1 MQTKDL
7 PTSVQESLAQG
18 LTVSSEGEA
27 RSTVENYRDQI
38 DADKSAAAVAANRS
52 TTGTD
57 TSADNPAMPESSDDT
72 RTGGE

>member
-7 PTSVQESLAQG
+7 PAPVQESLSEE
-18 LTVSSEGEA
+18 LTVSSESEA
-27 RSTVENYRDQI
+27 RDTVENYRDQI

-57 TSADNPAMPESSDDT
+57 TSADRPATPESSDGA
-72 RTGGE
+72 RPGGE